1 MNPNNDMSDFYD
13 YYTQLDMDRY
23 AQYHEY
29 FEQYESL
36 EGDEGESS
44 VGNSERISRRY
55 IPRER
60 EVAEE
65 KLRRDYFGDEN
76 TPPIYPEEYFRRRYR
91 MSSRLF
97 KKIVHDITNYDVD
110 PLPDYFHF
118 FKQRPDCTG
127 RLGLSPILKCTSAIR
142 QLAYGTSPDAFDEY
156 LQVAERCSRECLWNF
171 TKCIYI
177 LYVEEFL
184 RKPNL
189 EDVQHVYELHE
200 RKHGLPGMLGSIDC
214 MHWEWTKCPKA
225 LHGQF
230 KRRDKKYPT
239 IMLEAIADQQLWFWH
254 AYFGVPGANNDLNV
268 LYGSPLF
275 DDLLTD
281 KAPEALFAVNG
292 KTYEKGYYLAD
303 GIYPQWSTFVKAFTI
318 ARDQK
323 IMKFKRVQESAR
335 KDIERAFGVLQDRWG
350 IITQHVRAYQI
361 NTIKRI
367 MYCCIILHNMIL
379 DDQDFDI
386 SEYTDM
392 YVSPES
398 DIQRTWVEQCER
410 LRRKNK
416 ELRDR
421 RVHDNLRHDIVEHL
435 WNLNH

>member
-1 MNPNNDMSDFYD
+1 MNPNNDMFDFYD

-29 FEQYESL
+29 FKQYESL

-55 IPRER
+55 IPCER

-65 KLRRDYFGDEN
+65 KLRRDYLGDEN
-76 TPPIYPEEYFRRRYR
+76 TPPIDPEEYFRRRYR
-91 MSSRLF
+91 ISSRLF
-97 KKIVHDITNYDVD
+97 FKIVHNITNYDVD
-110 PLPDYFHF
+110 PLSDYLYF

-127 RLGLSPILKCTSAIR
+127 HLGLNAILKCTSAIR
-142 QLAYGTSPDAFDEY
+142 QLAYGTSPGAFDEY

-171 TKCIYI
+171 TKCIYT

-200 RKHGLPGMLGSIDC
+200 RKHGPRECSR
-214 MHWEWTKCPKA
+214 A
-225 LHGQF
+225 LIVCIENGQ
-230 KRRDKKYPT
+230 RYRGQIT
-239 IMLEAIADQQLWFWH
+239 TLM
-254 AYFGVPGANNDLNV
+254 V
-268 LYGSPLF
+268 LACSPLF

-281 KAPEALFAVNG
+281 KAPEAPFVVNR

-318 ARDQK
+318 TRDQK
-323 IMKFKRVQESAR
+323 TMKFKRVQESAR
-335 KDIERAFGVLQDRWG
+335 KDIERAFGVLQD
-350 IITQHVRAYQI
+350 Q
-361 NTIKRI
+361 N
-367 MYCCIILHNMIL
+367 
-379 DDQDFDI
+379 FDI
-386 SEYTDM
+386 SEYADM
-392 YVSPES
+392 YLSPES
-398 DIQRTWVEQCER
+398 NIQRTWVERSER
-410 LRRKNK
+410 LRRRNK

-421 RVHDNLRHDIVEHL
+421 RVHDDLRHDIMEHL

>member
-44 VGNSERISRRY
+44 VGNSERLSRRY

-76 TPPIYPEEYFRRRYR
+76 TSPIYPKEYFRRRYR
-91 MSSRLF
+91 
-97 KKIVHDITNYDVD
+97 
-110 PLPDYFHF
+110 
-118 FKQRPDCTG
+118 
-127 RLGLSPILKCTSAIR
+127 LSATLKCTSAIR
-142 QLAYGTSPDAFDEY
+142 QLAYGTSPDAFDAY
-156 LQVAERCSRECLWNF
+156 LQVVERCSRECLWNF

-200 RKHGLPGMLGSIDC
+200 RKHGLPRMLGSIDC

-230 KRRDKKYPT
+230 KRRDKKYPI
-239 IMLEAIADQQLWFWH
+239 IMLEAVADQRLWFWH
-254 AYFGVPGANNDLNV
+254 AYFGVSGANNDLNV

-275 DDLLTD
+275 DDLLMD
-281 KAPEALFAVNG
+281 KAPEAPFVVNG

-303 GIYPQWSTFVKAFTI
+303 EIYPQWSTFVKAFTI
-318 ARDQK
+318 AMDQK
-323 IMKFKRVQESAR
+323 TMKFKRVQESAR
-335 KDIERAFGVLQDRWG
+335 KYIERAFGVLQVVLNVDAVVLNVDAVVF
-350 IITQHVRAYQI
+350 H
-361 NTIKRI
+361 I
-367 MYCCIILHNMIL
+367 MCYTFLLKCAG
-379 DDQDFDI
+379 DEESSRD
-386 SEYTDM
+386 EYKVGE
-392 YVSPES
+392 YV
-398 DIQRTWVEQCER
+398 VEDLEFG
-410 LRRKNK
+410 
-416 ELRDR
+416 
-421 RVHDNLRHDIVEHL
+421 
-435 WNLNH
+435 

>member
-23 AQYHEY
+23 AQYHGY

-36 EGDEGESS
+36 EGDEGESL

-55 IPRER
+55 IPRKR

-97 KKIVHDITNYDVD
+97 KKIVHDISNYDVD
-110 PLPDYFHF
+110 HLPDYFYF
-118 FKQRPDCTG
+118 FKQRPDCT
-127 RLGLSPILKCTSAIR
+127 AIR

-156 LQVAERCSRECLWNF
+156 LQVAKRCSRECLWNF

-200 RKHGLPGMLGSIDC
+200 RKHGLPEMLGSID
-214 MHWEWTKCPKA
+214 W
-225 LHGQF
+225 
-230 KRRDKKYPT
+230 
-239 IMLEAIADQQLWFWH
+239 
-254 AYFGVPGANNDLNV
+254 ANNDLNV

-281 KAPEALFAVNG
+281 KALEALFVD
-292 KTYEKGYYLAD
+292 L
-303 GIYPQWSTFVKAFTI
+303 
-318 ARDQK
+318 
-323 IMKFKRVQESAR
+323 
-335 KDIERAFGVLQDRWG
+335 KDISCRDGKLKMKDYEVIEQIGRAPYLFWNTEDCHSPLNKHKASDGFGDEAASIERNATQAQKTLAAASPGETRKLSFDNMTALPLPYAKALFLIHLTLHYELTSNLSYLIFVNHGLKEMSKEYVLDQLGLHGGVGGGRGGGGRRMGGGQGHGFQKGVVQRGFTSSGATRFLLPAYEG
-350 IITQHVRAYQI
+350 AYIIHPLTKEVPRSREEKCH
-361 NTIKRI
+361 TPRI
-367 MYCCIILHNMIL
+367 
-379 DDQDFDI
+379 
-386 SEYTDM
+386 
-392 YVSPES
+392 
-398 DIQRTWVEQCER
+398 
-410 LRRKNK
+410 
-416 ELRDR
+416 
-421 RVHDNLRHDIVEHL
+421 
-435 WNLNH
+435 

>member
-13 YYTQLDMDRY
+13 YYTQLDMDQY
-23 AQYHEY
+23 AKYHEY

-44 VGNSERISRRY
+44 ERLSRRY
-55 IPRER
+55 ILRER
-60 EVAEE
+60 EVAE
-65 KLRRDYFGDEN
+65 KNLRRDYFGDEN
-76 TPPIYPEEYFRRRYR
+76 TPPIYQEEYFRRRYR
-91 MSSRLF
+91 MSSILF
-97 KKIVHDITNYDVD
+97 KKIVHDITNYDVH

-118 FKQRPDCTG
+118 FKQRPDCIG

-142 QLAYGTSPDAFDEY
+142 QLTYDTSPDAFDEY

-189 EDVQHVYELHE
+189 ADVQHVYELHE
-200 RKHGLPGMLGSIDC
+200 MTHGLPGMLRSIDC
-214 MHWEWTKCPKA
+214 MHWEWTKCPMA

-239 IMLEAIADQQLWFWH
+239 IMLEAVADQQLWFWH
-254 AYFGVPGANNDLNV
+254 AYFGVPRANNDLNI

-281 KAPEALFAVNG
+281 KAPEAPFVVNG

-303 GIYPQWSTFVKAFTI
+303 GIYPQWSTFVKASTI

-323 IMKFKRVQESAR
+323 TMKFKRVQESAR
-335 KDIERAFGVLQDRWG
+335 KDIERAFGVLQGRWR
-350 IITQHVRAYQI
+350 IIQQPARSYHM
-361 NTIKRI
+361 NTIKKI
-367 MYCCIILHNMIL
+367 MYCYMILHNMIL
-379 DDQDFDI
+379 KDQNFHI
-386 SEYTDM
+386 SEYADM

-398 DIQRTWVEQCER
+398 NIQRTWVERCER

-416 ELRDR
+416 ELWDR
-421 RVHDNLRHDIVEHL
+421 RVHDNLRHDIVKHL

>member
-13 YYTQLDMDRY
+13 YYTKLDMDRY
-23 AQYHEY
+23 RQYYEY

-44 VGNSERISRRY
+44 VGNSERLSRRY

-110 PLPDYFHF
+110 PLPDYFYF

-127 RLGLSPILKCTSAIR
+127 RLGLSAILKCTSAIR

-239 IMLEAIADQQLWFWH
+239 IMLEAVADQQLWFWH

-318 ARDQK
+318 ARDK
-323 IMKFKRVQESAR
+323 KPMKFKRVQESAR
-335 KDIERAFGVLQDRWG
+335 KDIERAFGVLQGRWG
-350 IITQHVRAYQI
+350 IITQPVRAYQI

-398 DIQRTWVEQCER
+398 NIQRTWVERCER

>member
-13 YYTQLDMDRY
+13 YYTQLDMNRY

-29 FEQYESL
+29 FEKYESL
-36 EGDEGESS
+36 EGDEGESL
-44 VGNSERISRRY
+44 VGNLERLSRRY

-76 TPPIYPEEYFRRRYR
+76 TPPIYPEEYFRRRYP

-97 KKIVHDITNYDVD
+97 FKTVHDITNYDVD
-110 PLPDYFHF
+110 PHPDYFYF

-127 RLGLSPILKCTSAIR
+127 RLGLSATLKCTSAIR

-200 RKHGLPGMLGSIDC
+200 RKHGL
-214 MHWEWTKCPKA
+214 
-225 LHGQF
+225 HGQF
-230 KRRDKKYPT
+230 KIRDKKYPA
-239 IMLEAIADQQLWFWH
+239 IMFEAVADQQLWFWH

-281 KAPEALFAVNG
+281 KAPEAPFVVNR

-303 GIYPQWSTFVKAFTI
+303 
-318 ARDQK
+318 
-323 IMKFKRVQESAR
+323 
-335 KDIERAFGVLQDRWG
+335 
-350 IITQHVRAYQI
+350 
-361 NTIKRI
+361 
-367 MYCCIILHNMIL
+367 
-379 DDQDFDI
+379 
-386 SEYTDM
+386 
-392 YVSPES
+392 
-398 DIQRTWVEQCER
+398 
-410 LRRKNK
+410 
-416 ELRDR
+416 
-421 RVHDNLRHDIVEHL
+421 
-435 WNLNH
+435 

>member
-1 MNPNNDMSDFYD
+1 MNPNNDMPDFYD

-36 EGDEGESS
+36 EDDEGESS

-76 TPPIYPEEYFRRRYR
+76 TPPIYPEEYFRR
-91 MSSRLF
+91 S
-97 KKIVHDITNYDVD
+97 
-110 PLPDYFHF
+110 
-118 FKQRPDCTG
+118 
-127 RLGLSPILKCTSAIR
+127 RLGLSVILKCTSAIC
-142 QLAYGTSPDAFDEY
+142 QLAYGTSLDAFDEY
-156 LQVAERCSRECLWNF
+156 LQGAERCSRECLWNF

-177 LYVEEFL
+177 LYAEEFL

-200 RKHGLPGMLGSIDC
+200 RKHALPGMLGSIDC

-225 LHGQF
+225 LHDQF
-230 KRRDKKYPT
+230 KRHDKKYPT

-254 AYFGVPGANNDLNV
+254 AYFGVPGANNDPNV

-275 DDLLTD
+275 DDILTD
-281 KAPEALFAVNG
+281 KAPEAPFVVNE

-303 GIYPQWSTFVKAFTI
+303 GIYPQWSMFVKAFTI

-323 IMKFKRVQESAR
+323 TMKFKIVQESAR
-335 KDIERAFGVLQDRWG
+335 KR
-350 IITQHVRAYQI
+350 Y
-361 NTIKRI
+361 
-367 MYCCIILHNMIL
+367 
-379 DDQDFDI
+379 
-386 SEYTDM
+386 
-392 YVSPES
+392 
-398 DIQRTWVEQCER
+398 
-410 LRRKNK
+410 
-416 ELRDR
+416 
-421 RVHDNLRHDIVEHL
+421 
-435 WNLNH
+435 